1 MVYLTL
7 LFALHCRPEGVPSQV
22 LWPSAPAETEPP
34 ENQKS
39 ISRTAFSLWYRR
51 ARLPGPHL
59 LFPSSGPDPD
69 SAFIQSFNRHF
80 VSIPGFPHNMAR
92 RYPHVLQNN
101 FAGGTGAD
109 PQFVLLLA
117 N

>member
-51 ARLPGPHL
+51 ARLPRPHL
-59 LFPSSGPDPD
+59 LFPSSGPR
-69 SAFIQSFNRHF
+69 SRFGLHSKFQSPLCIHSRVPPQHG
-80 VSIPGFPHNMAR
+80 SPRSEEHTSE
-92 RYPHVLQNN
+92 LQSR
-101 FAGGTGAD
+101 GHL
-109 PQFVLLLA
+109 VC
-117 N
+117 